1 MEDSIENQSR
11 EVIKLQDISKKDILK
26 SFMLVTLGCFLFSY
40 TINAVVIAN
49 HFGEG
54 GLTGVTLLMF
64 YTLNIDPALSSLVLN
79 VFLLIVG
86 YRYLEKKTMIYT
98 ILAVF
103 ELPMFLKYTQEWP
116 VFVPENLVVASVAA
130 GVFVGIALGLVILGK
145 GTTAGTDIIAMMMN
159 KYLGWP
165 VSSSLLVIDTIVVTP
180 LAFVIGFEKAV
191 LTLMMLFIA
200 SKVINFILEGF
211 NPRKAIMIISNQ
223 YELIGQT
230 IQEQLDRGITV
241 LDGHGFYS
249 KDKRQ
254 VLYVVVNRQQLMP
267 IQRIIHEIDPN
278 AFVIITDVN
287 QVIGEG
293 FTFYFDDSG
302 NKFLH

>member
-11 EVIKLQDISKKDILK
+11 EVIKLQAISKKDILK

-180 LAFVIGFEKAV
+180 LAFVIG
-191 LTLMMLFIA
+191 
-200 SKVINFILEGF
+200 
-211 NPRKAIMIISNQ
+211 
-223 YELIGQT
+223 
-230 IQEQLDRGITV
+230 LDRGITV

>member
-1 MEDSIENQSR
+1 
-11 EVIKLQDISKKDILK
+11 
-26 SFMLVTLGCFLFSY
+26 
-40 TINAVVIAN
+40 
-49 HFGEG
+49 
-54 GLTGVTLLMF
+54 
-64 YTLNIDPALSSLVLN
+64 
-79 VFLLIVG
+79 
-86 YRYLEKKTMIYT
+86 
-98 ILAVF
+98 
-103 ELPMFLKYTQEWP
+103 MFLKYTQEWP
-116 VFVPENLVVASVAA
+116 VFVPENLVVASAAA

-278 AFVIITDVN
+278 SFVIITDVN

-302 NKFLH
+302 NKFLR